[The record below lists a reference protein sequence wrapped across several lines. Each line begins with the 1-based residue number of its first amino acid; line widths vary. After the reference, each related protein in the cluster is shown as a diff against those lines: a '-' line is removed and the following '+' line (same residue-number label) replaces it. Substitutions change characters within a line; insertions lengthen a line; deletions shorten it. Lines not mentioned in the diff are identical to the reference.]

1 MNDVEEPTAAAAE
14 NKPMQND
21 MLIIYSPTIL
31 NEE

>member
-1 MNDVEEPTAAAAE
+1 MNDVEEPAAAAA